1 MTQRVV
7 LEADGGSRGNP
18 GPASYGAL
26 VRDRETGTVIA
37 SRGETIGHATN
48 NVAEYRGLIGALE
61 LARDHAPDAAVEVR
75 MDSKLVIEQMAGRWR
90 IKDAALRLL
99 AEQASAL
106 VPKDVTWT
114 WVPRDQNAAADALA
128 NEALDEQARTGRA
141 AVVGVVAGAVDDEYP
156 SPHDAT
162 ATAGAA
168 DDRDE
173 SASTSTSSSIG
184 AGWRGRLDSEPTVMV
199 LLRHGVTANTVRRL
213 FCGSGGSDPGLNDEG
228 REQAA
233 RAAAWIARH
242 HEVDAVVAS
251 PLQRTQETAGFVAR
265 QLGLDVALESG
276 VAEAAFG
283 DWDGHTF
290 AEIMERW
297 PDEMAAWLGSTAV
310 APPGGEA
317 FDAVY
322 DRVVAARDRLVA
334 TYAGKTIVVT
344 SHVTPIKMMVRHAL
358 GAPMSAIHALEL
370 APASISTI
378 VWWPDALPSVRNFS
392 VVPD

>member
-1 MTQRVV
+1 MTGRVV

-18 GPASYGAL
+18 GPASFGAL
-26 VRDRETGTVIA
+26 VRDAATGTVIA

-61 LARDHAPDAAVEVR
+61 LARDHAPDVAVEVR

-90 IKDAALRLL
+90 IKEPTLREL
-99 AEQASAL
+99 ADRASAL
-106 VPKDVTWT
+106 VPDDVTWT
-114 WVPRDQNAAADALA
+114 WVPREQNSAADALA
-128 NEALDEQARTGRA
+128 NEALDEQARTGRP
-141 AVVGVVAGAVDDEYP
+141 AVVGVAAGAVDDELP
-156 SPHDAT
+156 ST
-162 ATAGAA
+162 
-168 DDRDE
+168 
-173 SASTSTSSSIG
+173 SIG

-199 LLRHGVTANTVRRL
+199 LLRHGVTASTVRRL
-213 FCGSGGSDPGLNDEG
+213 FCGSGGSDPGLVDEG

-242 HEVDAVVAS
+242 HQVDAIVAS
-251 PLQRTQETAGFVAR
+251 PLRRTQETAGFVAR
-265 QLGLDVALESG
+265 ELGLDVSLEPG

-283 DWDGHTF
+283 EWDGHTF
-290 AEIMERW
+290 AEIMEQW
-297 PDEMAAWLGSTAV
+297 PEEMSAWLGSTAV
-310 APPGGEA
+310 APPGGET
-317 FDAVY
+317 FDAVH
-322 DRVVAARDRLVA
+322 DRVVEARNRIVA
-334 TYAGKTIVVT
+334 EHAGQTIVVV

-358 GAPMSAIHALEL
+358 DAPMSAIHALEL

>member
-26 VRDRETGTVIA
+26 VRDVETGTVIA
-37 SRGETIGHATN
+37 SLGATIGQATN

-61 LARDHAPDAAVEVR
+61 LAREHAPDAIVEVR

-90 IKDAALRLL
+90 IKDVRLRGL
-99 AEQASAL
+99 AERASAL
-106 VPKDVTWT
+106 APEHVTWT
-114 WVPRDQNAAADALA
+114 WVPREQNVAADALA
-128 NEALDEQARTGRA
+128 NEALDEQARTGRP
-141 AVVGVVAGAVDDEYP
+141 AVVGVVAGAVDDELP
-156 SPHDAT
+156 
-162 ATAGAA
+162 
-168 DDRDE
+168 
-173 SASTSTSSSIG
+173 SASTDS
-184 AGWRGRLDSEPTVMV
+184 GWRGESESEPTVMV
-199 LLRHGVTANTVRRL
+199 LLRHGVTASTVRRL
-213 FCGSGGSDPGLNDEG
+213 FCGSGGADPELVDEG
-228 REQAA
+228 RQQAA
-233 RAAAWIARH
+233 RAAAWIKRH
-242 HEVDAVVAS
+242 HRVDAIVAS

-265 QLGLDVALESG
+265 ELGLDVALEPG

-283 DWDGHTF
+283 EWDGHTF

-297 PDEMAAWLGSTAV
+297 PDEVSAWLGSTAV
-310 APPGGEA
+310 APPGGET

-322 DRVVAARDRLVA
+322 ERVLVARDRLVTA
-334 TYAGKTIVVT
+334 YAGKTIVVV
-344 SHVTPIKMMVRHAL
+344 SHVTPIKMLVRHAL

-378 VWWPDALPSVRNFS
+378 VWWPGAMPSVRNFS

>member
-1 MTQRVV
+1 MPRVQPHPGANGRVGTVTQRVV

-26 VRDRETGTVIA
+26 VRDAATGTVIV
-37 SRGETIGHATN
+37 SRGATIGQATN

-61 LARDHAPDAAVEVR
+61 LAREHAPDAAVEVR

-90 IKDAALRLL
+90 IKDARLRGL
-99 AEQASAL
+99 ADRASAL
-106 VPKDVTWT
+106 LPEDVTWT
-114 WVPRDQNAAADALA
+114 WVPRERNSAADALA
-128 NEALDEQARTGRA
+128 NEALDEQDRTGSP
-141 AVVGVVAGAVDDEYP
+141 AVVGVVAGAVEDELP
-156 SPHDAT
+156 PT
-162 ATAGAA
+162 
-168 DDRDE
+168 
-173 SASTSTSSSIG
+173 SIG
-184 AGWRGRLDSEPTVMV
+184 AGWRGRLDSDPTVMV
-199 LLRHGVTANTVRRL
+199 LLRHGVTASTVRRL
-213 FCGSGGSDPGLNDEG
+213 FCGSGGSDPGLVEEG

-233 RAAAWIARH
+233 RAAGWIARH
-242 HEVDAVVAS
+242 HQVDAIVAS

-265 QLGLDVALESG
+265 ELGLDVELEPG

-283 DWDGHTF
+283 EWDGHTF

-297 PDEMAAWLGSTAV
+297 PDEMSAWLGSTAV
-310 APPGGEA
+310 APPGGET

-322 DRVVAARDRLVA
+322 QRVVEARDRIVA
-334 TYAGKTIVVT
+334 AHAGKTIVVV

>member
-1 MTQRVV
+1 MTRRVV

-26 VRDRETGTVIA
+26 VRDASTGTVIA
-37 SRGETIGHATN
+37 SRGETIGRATN

-61 LARDHAPDAAVEVR
+61 LAREHVPGVAVEVR

-90 IKDAALRLL
+90 IKDAALRDL
-99 AEQASAL
+99 AERASAL
-106 VPKDVTWT
+106 VPDDVTWT
-114 WVPRDQNAAADALA
+114 WVPREQNSAADALA

-141 AVVGVVAGAVDDEYP
+141 AVVDMVASAVDDEFP
-156 SPHDAT
+156 SPHDVVV
-162 ATAGAA
+162 AGH
-168 DDRDE
+168 E
-173 SASTSTSSSIG
+173 KPSTSIG

-199 LLRHGVTANTVRRL
+199 LLRHGVTASTVRRL
-213 FCGSGGSDPGLNDEG
+213 FCGSGGSDPGLVDEG

-242 HEVDAVVAS
+242 HQVDAVVAS
-251 PLQRTQETAGFVAR
+251 PMQRTQETAGFVAR
-265 QLGLDVALESG
+265 ELGLDVALEPG

-283 DWDGHTF
+283 EWDGHTF

-297 PDEMAAWLGSTAV
+297 PEEMSAWLASSAV
-310 APPGGEA
+310 APPGGET

-322 DRVVAARDRLVA
+322 DRVVEARERIVTA
-334 TYAGKTIVVT
+334 YAGKTIVVV